1 MQKDT
6 AMQDY
11 PQGPGA
17 GAPPA
22 GQSRGRFQG
31 IQQGIQQGF
40 QGALDPRHYD
50 PRRAIDRQQ
59 IERLARAQ
67 AIARAKAQATSTV
80 FLATVVSLAT
90 SAFGVVAALAWNQ
103 AISENIQDLVRVNSV
118 FKGLSP
124 HILDLVYAIII
135 TLLAVIVII
144 TLNRIASRIAKK
156 SAIDAAEADAGSI

>member
-1 MQKDT
+1 
-6 AMQDY
+6 MQDY

-67 AIARAKAQATSTV
+67 AIARANAQATSTV

-135 TLLAVIVII
+135 TLIAVIVII

>member
-1 MQKDT
+1 
-6 AMQDY
+6 MQDY

-22 GQSRGRFQG
+22 GQPRGRFQG
-31 IQQGIQQGF
+31 VQN
-40 QGALDPRHYD
+40 ALDPRRYD
-50 PRRAIDRQQ
+50 PRRAMDPQQ
-59 IERLARAQ
+59 LQRLVRAQ

-103 AISENIQDLVRVNSV
+103 AISENIQDLVKNNGI
-118 FKGLSP
+118 FHGLSP
-124 HILDLVYAIII
+124 HALDLIYAIII
-135 TLLAVIVII
+135 TLIAVVVII
-144 TLNRIASRIAKK
+144 SLNRVASRIAKK